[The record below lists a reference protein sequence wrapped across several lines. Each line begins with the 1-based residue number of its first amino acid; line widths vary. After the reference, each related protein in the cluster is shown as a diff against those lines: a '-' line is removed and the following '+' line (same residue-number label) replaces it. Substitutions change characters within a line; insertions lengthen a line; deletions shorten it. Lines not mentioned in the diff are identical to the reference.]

1 MIGMSFASFLVLL
14 AIGLASAACVH
25 LLARYRVL
33 KGADGFFMTWIFGWI
48 GGWLGSPVLGHWAG
62 HVGGV
67 YIVPALIFAFSFSFL
82 ITALFKA
89 GGAAVA
95 QSRQQVG
102 TGQQTTATQFE
113 MRKAG

>member
-1 MIGMSFASFLVLL
+1 MIGMSFAAFLVLL

-33 KGADGFFMTWIFGWI
+33 KGADGFLMKWIFGWI

-67 YIVPALIFAFSFSFL
+67 YIIPALIFAFSFSFL

-89 GGAAVA
+89 GSAAVA
-95 QSRQQVG
+95 QRQLG
-102 TGQQTTATQFE
+102 TGQQTSATQFE